1 MFEPN
6 KVIDNKYNVIKM
18 LVETNTAQV
27 YEVSDREGHHK
38 VLKLAKTLDTTIN
51 NQMKREATFLARMNY
66 DAIPKLYDRFIY
78 KEKYQAIVMEKKSGI
93 TLAQLIEKEKAF
105 LLWKDIVKLTDQFID
120 FFTYIHQLPIP
131 LLYLDLK
138 PSNIIV
144 SDNFKVH
151 MIDFGNSKEIEEE
164 SHSFSFGTIGFA
176 APEQFEVGKQNETT
190 DLFAFGVVLFYILS
204 GGANIYTS
212 KIETMQTWPDI
223 PQSYSNF
230 IEILTN
236 SDPTERYQDIDHV
249 KRAFYKVKYSYKER
263 LTNKLKQFAKVR
275 K

>member
-151 MIDFGNSKEIEEE
+151 MIDFGNSK
-164 SHSFSFGTIGFA
+164 
-176 APEQFEVGKQNETT
+176 
-190 DLFAFGVVLFYILS
+190 
-204 GGANIYTS
+204 
-212 KIETMQTWPDI
+212 
-223 PQSYSNF
+223 
-230 IEILTN
+230 
-236 SDPTERYQDIDHV
+236 
-249 KRAFYKVKYSYKER
+249 
-263 LTNKLKQFAKVR
+263 
-275 K
+275 